1 VFDFLFNDFKK
12 VPEFNQY
19 YPTVESLNQDQ
30 LKYFKWFVKELGN
43 DKTPDVQGNISYVF
57 LALYLTINRF
67 IKDHNYNQLSENFEA
82 LSPYINEY
90 DTIEKYAHQWL
101 RDAALLAGNWKE
113 VWEHGRKCKLDTTI
127 VSHCIF
133 KEPSIKIVANDLYSF
148 LDNNPGLT
156 NYGSDNINSVN
167 KIADKILNEHHQTE
181 GVNFLSSF
189 ISNYDW
195 QYLSENDVLE
205 IADECEYLYSIR
217 KFKNALKKAENKST
231 NTYKLFQS
239 VPMDMVHS
247 REKSNFDGMSLEIEA
262 SVRADKPEMELQA
275 VNPVLDL
282 VIIAKSKSI
291 LREAENLLREKREL
305 PRIGEGWISETKL
318 YQEIK
323 SHFYDTAV
331 VQHARPEWLKP
342 QHLDVFLPIHKIAIE
357 FQGAQHIRP
366 VDYFGGE
373 KAFKQ
378 QKKRDERKVK
388 LCQKNNCQ
396 LIEVH
401 QGYDKEEVFRKIS
414 TAIEKSGQQPNKA
427 N

>member
-1 VFDFLFNDFKK
+1 MFNFFSNGYNK
-12 VPEFNQY
+12 VPQFIQY
-19 YPTVESLNQDQ
+19 YPTLESLNQDQ
-30 LKYFKWFVKELGN
+30 LKYFKWFVKKLEK
-43 DKTPDVQGNISYVF
+43 DVTPDVQGNISYVF
-57 LALYLTINRF
+57 LALYITINRF
-67 IKDHNYNQLSENFEA
+67 IKDNNYKQLAENFEA
-82 LSPYINEY
+82 LNPYINEY
-90 DTIEKYAHQWL
+90 DTIRKYAYQWH
-101 RDAALLAGNWKE
+101 RDAALLASNWQE

-127 VSHCIF
+127 ISHCIS
-133 KEPSIKIVANDLYSF
+133 KESSIKIGAKDLYSF
-148 LDNNPGLT
+148 LNNNHGLT

-167 KIADKILNEHHQTE
+167 KIADNILNEHHETE
-181 GVNFLSSF
+181 GVNFLRSILSSY
-189 ISNYDW
+189 NW
-195 QYLSENDVLE
+195 QNLSENDVLE
-205 IADECEYLYSIR
+205 IADECDYLYSIR
-217 KFKNALKKAENKST
+217 KFKNTLKKVDTKST
-231 NTYKLFQS
+231 NTYILFQS

-247 REKSNFDGMSLEIEA
+247 KEKNKFEAFSIETQF
-262 SVRADKPEMELQA
+262 SMRADKPEIKLES

-282 VIIAKSKSI
+282 VILAKSKSI

-323 SHFYDTAV
+323 THFNNTAV

-357 FQGAQHIRP
+357 FQGDQHIRP

-378 QKKRDERKVK
+378 QKKRDERKIK
-388 LCQKNNCQ
+388 LCQENNCQ

-401 QGYDKEEVFRKIS
+401 QGYNIEKVLEKIS
-414 TAIEKSGQQPNKA
+414 TVIGESEQQSNEA

>member
-1 VFDFLFNDFKK
+1 MFEFLNRYKN

-30 LKYFKWFVKELGN
+30 LKYFRWFVKELGN
-43 DKTPDVQGNISYVF
+43 DKTPDVQGNITYVF

-67 IKDHNYNQLSENFEA
+67 IKDHNYNQLSENFVA

-90 DTIEKYAHQWL
+90 DTIEKYAHKWH
-101 RDAALLAGNWKE
+101 RDAALLAGNWQE

-133 KEPSIKIVANDLYSF
+133 KDPSIKIFATDLYSF

-156 NYGSDNINSVN
+156 NYGTDNINSVN
-167 KIADKILNEHHQTE
+167 KIADNILNEHQESE
-181 GVNFLSSF
+181 GENFFHSILSKY
-189 ISNYDW
+189 NW
-195 QYLSENDVLE
+195 ATLSENDVLE
-205 IADECEYLYSIR
+205 LADECEYSYTIR
-217 KFKNALKKAENKST
+217 KFINALKKVGTKST
-231 NTYKLFQS
+231 NTYTLFQS
-239 VPMDMVHS
+239 VPMDMVH
-247 REKSNFDGMSLEIEA
+247 RKENYKLEGFSMKTQTSI
-262 SVRADKPEMELQA
+262 RADNPEIRLKS

-282 VIIAKSKSI
+282 VILAKSKSI
-291 LREAENLLREKREL
+291 LREAENLLREKRNL

-323 SHFYDTAV
+323 NHFDNTAV

-388 LCQKNNCQ
+388 LCQENNCQ
-396 LIEVH
+396 LIEVY
-401 QGYDKEEVFRKIS
+401 QGYDKNEVFEKIS
-414 TAIEKSGQQPNKA
+414 IAINKNKTAT
-427 N
+427 